1 LLSRDDKRSSRCGA
15 AVNDSHV
22 RVFLQKDRNTQINTG
37 ANESMTV
44 EGPDATTQRPHRP
57 IVWGNVAF
65 LTLTPLAAAIV
76 VPWYV
81 LTHGV
86 TWVEIA
92 ACVFMWLL
100 TGLSITAGY
109 HRLFTHRAYSAAA
122 PVRAFFAILGAATF
136 ENSVISW
143 AAAHRF
149 HHRNVDTDDDPYN
162 AQEGFF
168 YSHMGWIM
176 VEGAKHDDTSNVPD
190 LWKDPILRWQ
200 HRHAIVIGA
209 VVNILA
215 TVVLGLITGHMLGMF
230 VFALLL
236 RLVLTHHFTFLINSA
251 AHIWGSQPYST
262 AHSARDNWFLSF
274 LSFGEGY
281 HNYHHSFQADYRN
294 GPRLYNWDPSKW
306 LIWAL
311 QKMGLASGLKRS
323 PLDVTLGKHFE
334 HARKTFEQRLATIGE
349 TVDEWQV
356 AFGETV
362 DDWQATTRDQT
373 AAAREALRGHVV
385 AAEKRCEEALRDLK
399 AARANLQATISE
411 GAGVIGRS
419 QVRRQL
425 REAARSARHALDT
438 WQALGAAYLE
448 RAQVSLSS

>member
-1 LLSRDDKRSSRCGA
+1 MTRKERE
-15 AVNDSHV
+15 
-22 RVFLQKDRNTQINTG
+22 TG
-37 ANESMTV
+37 
-44 EGPDATTQRPHRP
+44 TQRPRRP

-65 LTLTPLAAAIV
+65 LTLAPLAAAIA

-92 ACVFMWLL
+92 ACAFMWLV

-109 HRLFTHRAYSAAA
+109 HRLFSHRAYSAPA
-122 PVRAFFAILGAATF
+122 PVRAFFAILGAAAY

-149 HHRNVDTDDDPYN
+149 HHRYVDTDDDPYN

-168 YSHMGWIM
+168 YSHMGWVM
-176 VEGAKHDDTSNVPD
+176 VEGSKHDDTSNVPD

-200 HRHAIVIGA
+200 HRHAIAIGT
-209 VVNILA
+209 VVNLA
-215 TVVLGLITGHMLGMF
+215 TTVALGLITGHMLGMF

-236 RLVLTHHFTFLINSA
+236 RLVLTQHFTFLINSA
-251 AHIWGSQPYST
+251 AHMWGSQPYST

-306 LIWAL
+306 LIWTME
-311 QKMGLASGLKRS
+311 KVGLAGNLRRS
-323 PLDVTLGKHFE
+323 PLDVTLGKLFE
-334 HARKTFEQRLATIGE
+334 HARSTFEQRLAAIGE
-349 TVDEWQV
+349 TVDEWQI

-362 DDWQATTRDQT
+362 DDWQAATRGQT
-373 AAAREALRGHVV
+373 AAAREALRLHVI
-385 AAEKRCEEALRDLK
+385 AAEKRCEEALNELK
-399 AARANLQATISE
+399 ATRTHLQARISE
-411 GAGVIGRS
+411 GVGVFERS
-419 QVRRQL
+419 PVRRRL
-425 REAARSARHALDT
+425 RQATRSARHALDT

-448 RAQVSLSS
+448 SATAVPAQAS

>member
-1 LLSRDDKRSSRCGA
+1 MTSDTSSGA
-15 AVNDSHV
+15 S
-22 RVFLQKDRNTQINTG
+22 T
-37 ANESMTV
+37 
-44 EGPDATTQRPHRP
+44 RPRRP

-65 LTLTPLAAAIV
+65 LTLTPLAAAIA

-92 ACVFMWLL
+92 ACALMWLV

-109 HRLFTHRAYSAAA
+109 HRLFTHRAYSAPA
-122 PVRAFFAILGAATF
+122 PVRALFAVVGAATY

-149 HHRNVDTDDDPYN
+149 HHRYVDTDDDPYN

-168 YSHMGWIM
+168 YSHMGWVM
-176 VEGAKHDDTSNVPD
+176 VEGAKHGDTSNVPD

-200 HRHAIVIGA
+200 HRHIFAIGT
-209 VVNILA
+209 VVNLA
-215 TVVLGLITGHMLGMF
+215 TTVALGLLTGRMLGMF

-236 RLVLTHHFTFLINSA
+236 RMVLTHHFTFLINSA
-251 AHIWGSQPYST
+251 AHMFGSQPYST

-306 LIWAL
+306 LIWAMEKL
-311 QKMGLASGLKRS
+311 GLASNLRRS
-323 PLDVTLGKHFE
+323 HLDVTLGKLFE
-334 HARKTFEQRLATIGE
+334 HARQTFHERLAALGE
-349 TVDEWQV
+349 TVEDWQT
-356 AFGETV
+356 AIGDTV
-362 DDWQATTRDQT
+362 DGWQASTRVHT
-373 AAAREALRGHVV
+373 AAARKAIHELAAASPREVLREHVV
-385 AAEKRCEEALRDLK
+385 AAEKHCEHALAELK
-399 AARANLQATISE
+399 AARDNLQAKIAE
-411 GAGVIGRS
+411 EVGLIAHI
-419 QVRRQL
+419 QVRRKL
-425 REAARSARHALDT
+425 RAATRSARRALAA
-438 WQALGAAYLE
+438 WQKLGTAYLE
-448 RAQVSLSS
+448 SAVSVSVTTS

>member
-1 LLSRDDKRSSRCGA
+1 
-15 AVNDSHV
+15 
-22 RVFLQKDRNTQINTG
+22 
-37 ANESMTV
+37 
-44 EGPDATTQRPHRP
+44 
-57 IVWGNVAF
+57 
-65 LTLTPLAAAIV
+65 
-76 VPWYV
+76 
-81 LTHGV
+81 
-86 TWVEIA
+86 
-92 ACVFMWLL
+92 
-100 TGLSITAGY
+100 
-109 HRLFTHRAYSAAA
+109 
-122 PVRAFFAILGAATF
+122 FAILGAATF

-149 HHRNVDTDDDPYN
+149 HHRHVDTDDDPYN

-168 YSHMGWIM
+168 YSHMGWVM

-200 HRHAIVIGA
+200 HRYPIVIGA
-209 VVNILA
+209 AVNIVT
-215 TVVLGLITGHMLGMF
+215 TVILGLITGHMLGMF
-230 VFALLL
+230 VFAFLL
-236 RLVLTHHFTFLINSA
+236 RMVLTHHFTFLINSA

-306 LIWAL
+306 LIWSL

-323 PLDVTLGKHFE
+323 PLDVTLGKLFE
-334 HARKTFEQRLATIGE
+334 HARATFEQRLASIGE

-356 AFGETV
+356 SFGETV

-373 AAAREALRGHVV
+373 AAARETLREHVV
-385 AAEKRCEEALRDLK
+385 AAENRCEEALAELK
-399 AARANLQATISE
+399 IARANLQTKISE

-419 QVRRQL
+419 RLRRQL
-425 REAARSARHALDT
+425 REATRSARHALDT
-438 WQALGAAYLE
+438 WQELGAAYLKSAT
-448 RAQVSLSS
+448 RTTVSAG

>member
-1 LLSRDDKRSSRCGA
+1 MK
-15 AVNDSHV
+15 
-22 RVFLQKDRNTQINTG
+22 KEDRKPKT
-37 ANESMTV
+37 E
-44 EGPDATTQRPHRP
+44 RPRRP

-65 LTLTPLAAAIV
+65 LVLTPLAAAIA
-76 VPWYV
+76 VPWYA
-81 LTHGV
+81 LARGV
-86 TWVEIA
+86 TWVEIGGCA
-92 ACVFMWLL
+92 LMWLV

-109 HRLFTHRAYSAAA
+109 HRLFTHRAFSAPA
-122 PVRAFFAILGAATF
+122 PVRALFAIIGAAAY

-149 HHRNVDTDDDPYN
+149 HHRHVDTDDDPYN

-168 YSHMGWIM
+168 HAHMGWVMI
-176 VEGAKHDDTSNVPD
+176 EGAKHDDTSNVPD

-200 HRHAIVIGA
+200 HRHVIAIGT
-209 VVNILA
+209 VVNLA
-215 TVVLGLITGHMLGMF
+215 STVGLGLLTGRMLGMF

-262 AHSARDNWFLSF
+262 AHSARDNWLLSF

-306 LIWAL
+306 LIWTME
-311 QKMGLASGLKRS
+311 KVGLAGNLKRS
-323 PLDVTLGKHFE
+323 PLDVTLGKLFE
-334 HARKTFEQRLATIGE
+334 HARERFEGRLAAI
-349 TVDEWQV
+349 
-356 AFGETV
+356 GETV
-362 DDWQATTRDQT
+362 DDWRASTRVRT
-373 AAAREALRGHVV
+373 AAAREAVRELIATSPREILREHVV
-385 AAEKRCEEALRDLK
+385 AAERRCEEALRELK

-419 QVRRQL
+419 PLRRKL
-425 REAARSARHALDT
+425 REASRSARRALRA
-438 WQALGAAYLE
+438 WQELGAAYLE
-448 RAQVSLSS
+448 TATVSAQ

>member
-1 LLSRDDKRSSRCGA
+1 
-15 AVNDSHV
+15 
-22 RVFLQKDRNTQINTG
+22 
-37 ANESMTV
+37 MTV
-44 EGPDATTQRPHRP
+44 EKQTEKPERPKRP

-65 LTLTPLAAAIV
+65 LVLSPLAAAIA
-76 VPWYV
+76 VPWYI
-81 LTHGV
+81 LTRGV
-86 TWVEIA
+86 TWVEIT
-92 ACVFMWLL
+92 ACALMWLL

-109 HRLFTHRAYSAAA
+109 HRLFTHRAYSATP

-168 YSHMGWIM
+168 YSHMGWVM

-200 HRHAIVIGA
+200 HRHAIAIGA
-209 VVNILA
+209 VVNIGS
-215 TVVLGLITGHMLGMF
+215 TVALGLLTGHMLGMF
-230 VFALLL
+230 VFAFLL
-236 RLVLTHHFTFLINSA
+236 RMVLTHHFTFLINSA
-251 AHIWGSQPYST
+251 AHMWGSQPYST

-306 LIWAL
+306 LIW
-311 QKMGLASGLKRS
+311 MMERVGIASGLKRS

-334 HARKTFEQRLATIGE
+334 HARSTFEQRLAAIGE

-362 DDWQATTRDQT
+362 DDWQASTRDYT
-373 AAAREALRGHVV
+373 AAARKAVRELIASSPREVLREHVV
-385 AAEKRCEEALRDLK
+385 AAEKRCEEALGELKIARD
-399 AARANLQATISE
+399 NLQAKIAE
-411 GAGVIGRS
+411 GVGVIGRS
-419 QVRRQL
+419 QMRRNL
-425 REAARSARHALDT
+425 REASRSARRALDH
-438 WQALGAAYLE
+438 WQALGAAYIE
-448 RAQVSLSS
+448 AAQVSLSS

>member
-1 LLSRDDKRSSRCGA
+1 MTEKERD
-15 AVNDSHV
+15 
-22 RVFLQKDRNTQINTG
+22 T
-37 ANESMTV
+37 
-44 EGPDATTQRPHRP
+44 TTQRPRRP

-65 LTLTPLAAAIV
+65 LTLAPLAAAIA

-81 LTHGV
+81 LTRGV
-86 TWVEIA
+86 TWVEIV
-92 ACVFMWLL
+92 ACAFMWLV

-109 HRLFTHRAYSAAA
+109 HRLFTHRAYSAPA
-122 PVRAFFAILGAATF
+122 PVRAFFAILGAAAY

-176 VEGAKHDDTSNVPD
+176 VEGSKHDDTSNVPD

-200 HRHAIVIGA
+200 HHRAIVIGT
-209 VVNILA
+209 VVNIA
-215 TVVLGLITGHMLGMF
+215 STIVLGLITGHMLGMF

-236 RLVLTHHFTFLINSA
+236 RLVLTQHFTFLINSA
-251 AHIWGSQPYST
+251 AHMWGSQPYST

-306 LIWAL
+306 LIWGM
-311 QKMGLASGLKRS
+311 QKVGLASGLKRS

-334 HARKTFEQRLATIGE
+334 HARSTFEQRLAAIGE

-362 DDWQATTRDQT
+362 DEWQASTRDQT
-373 AAAREALRGHVV
+373 AATREVLRVHVV
-385 AAEKRCEEALRDLK
+385 AAEKRCEEALSELK
-399 AARANLQATISE
+399 AARANLQAKIAE
-411 GAGVIGRS
+411 GVGVIERS
-419 QVRRQL
+419 QMRRSL
-425 REAARSARHALDT
+425 REATRSARHALDQ

-448 RAQVSLSS
+448 SVTRTTVPTG

>member
-1 LLSRDDKRSSRCGA
+1 
-15 AVNDSHV
+15 
-22 RVFLQKDRNTQINTG
+22 
-37 ANESMTV
+37 MTV
-44 EGPDATTQRPHRP
+44 EKPDPTTQRPHRP

-65 LTLTPLAAAIV
+65 LTLTPLAAAIA

-215 TVVLGLITGHMLGMF
+215 TVALGLITGNMLGMF
-230 VFALLL
+230 VFAFLL

-306 LIWAL
+306 LIWGL
-311 QKMGLASGLKRS
+311 QKVGLASGLKRS
-323 PLDVTLGKHFE
+323 PLDVTLGKLFE
-334 HARKTFEQRLATIGE
+334 HARENFEQRLAALGE

-362 DDWQATTRDQT
+362 DEWQASTRDQT
-373 AAAREALRGHVV
+373 AAAREVLRVHVV
-385 AAEKRCEEALRDLK
+385 AAEKRCEEALNELK
-399 AARANLQATISE
+399 TARANLQTKISE
-411 GAGVIGRS
+411 GAGMIGRS
-419 QVRRQL
+419 RLRRKL
-425 REAARSARHALDT
+425 REATRSARHALDQ
-438 WQALGAAYLE
+438 WQELGAAYLE
-448 RAQVSLSS
+448 RARVSPSS

>member
-1 LLSRDDKRSSRCGA
+1 MTEKERDST
-15 AVNDSHV
+15 N
-22 RVFLQKDRNTQINTG
+22 
-37 ANESMTV
+37 
-44 EGPDATTQRPHRP
+44 QRPHRP

-65 LTLTPLAAAIV
+65 LTLTPLAAAIA

-92 ACVFMWLL
+92 ACIFMWLL
-100 TGLSITAGY
+100 TGISITAGY
-109 HRLFTHRAYSAAA
+109 HRLFTHRAYSAPA
-122 PVRAFFAILGAATF
+122 PVRAVFAILGAATF

-176 VEGAKHDDTSNVPD
+176 VEGSKHDDTSNVPD

-200 HRHAIVIGA
+200 HRYPIVIGA
-209 VVNILA
+209 AVNIA
-215 TVVLGLITGHMLGMF
+215 STVILGLITGHMLGMF
-230 VFALLL
+230 VFAFLL
-236 RLVLTHHFTFLINSA
+236 RMVLTHHFTFLINSA
-251 AHIWGSQPYST
+251 AHIWGRQPYST

-306 LIWAL
+306 LIWGMD
-311 QKMGLASGLKRS
+311 KMGLASGLKRS
-323 PLDVTLGKHFE
+323 PLDVTLGKLFE
-334 HARKTFEQRLATIGE
+334 HARGTFEQRLASIGE

-356 AFGETV
+356 SFGETV
-362 DDWQATTRDQT
+362 DDWQAATRDQT
-373 AAAREALRGHVV
+373 TAAREVLRGHVV
-385 AAEKRCEEALRDLK
+385 VAEKRCEDALNELK
-399 AARANLQATISE
+399 AARAALQAKISE
-411 GAGVIGRS
+411 GAGLIGRS
-419 QVRRQL
+419 RLRRQL
-425 REAARSARHALDT
+425 REATRSARQALDQ
-438 WQALGAAYLE
+438 WQELGAAYLE
-448 RAQVSLSS
+448 RAQVSLPS

>member
-1 LLSRDDKRSSRCGA
+1 SCKRVA
-15 AVNDSHV
+15 I
-22 RVFLQKDRNTQINTG
+22 TQINTG
-37 ANESMTV
+37 ASEHMI
-44 EGPDATTQRPHRP
+44 EKEHDTTPQRPHRP

-65 LTLTPLAAAIV
+65 LTLTPLAAAIA

-81 LTHGV
+81 LTHGI

-109 HRLFTHRAYSAAA
+109 HRLFTHRSYSAPA

-149 HHRNVDTDDDPYN
+149 HHRHVDTDNDPYN

-168 YSHMGWIM
+168 YSHMGWVM

-200 HRHAIVIGA
+200 HRHAMVIGA
-209 VVNILA
+209 VVNIV
-215 TVVLGLITGHMLGMF
+215 TTIILGLITGHMLGMF
-230 VFALLL
+230 VFAFLL
-236 RLVLTHHFTFLINSA
+236 RMVLTHHFTFLINSA

-306 LIWAL
+306 LIWSL
-311 QKMGLASGLKRS
+311 QKMGLATGLKRS
-323 PLDVTLGKHFE
+323 PLDVTLGKLFE
-334 HARKTFEQRLATIGE
+334 HARATFEQRLASIGE

-356 AFGETV
+356 SFGETV
-362 DDWQATTRDQT
+362 DDWQATTLDQT
-373 AAAREALRGHVV
+373 AAAREALREHVV
-385 AAEKRCEEALRDLK
+385 AAEKRCEEALAELK
-399 AARANLQATISE
+399 IARADLQAKISE

-419 QVRRQL
+419 RLRRQL
-425 REAARSARHALDT
+425 REATRSARHALDT
-438 WQALGAAYLE
+438 WQELGAAYLE
-448 RAQVSLSS
+448 GTQVSLSS